1 MATYS
6 RLSVADTPPAAWRY
20 AGTVDDLWEG
30 EVRGVKV
37 GGVHVVL
44 CNVDG
49 ELFAYE
55 DRCPHLANPLSD
67 GALQQSTLRCAAHE
81 WEFDARTGQG
91 VNPQA
96 ARLKPFPVRLDDDR
110 IFIQITPQSARGL
123 DELDRRV
130 GPVLHATPFA
140 HVVAAVIEEENDDV
154 VVLDEGAYL
163 RVLAPGTCR
172 LPRSALEAA
181 TGPAIRFPGDLEVV
195 MSSFTGVLK
204 LTDDGAV
211 WTLVTEPTAADP
223 PARDT

>member
-1 MATYS
+1 MATSS
-6 RLSVADTPPAAWRY
+6 RSNAADTPPAVWHY
-20 AGTVDDLWEG
+20 AGTLDELWEG
-30 EVRGVKV
+30 EVLGVNL
-37 GGVHVVL
+37 GGVDVLL

-55 DRCPHLANPLSD
+55 DRCPHLANPLSH
-67 GALQQSTLRCAAHE
+67 GVLNHNTLTCAAHE

-96 ARLKPFPVRLDDDR
+96 ARLTPFPVRLDDDR
-110 IFIQITPQSARGL
+110 IFIQIPPESARVV
-123 DELDRRV
+123 DDTDRRV

-154 VVLDEGAYL
+154 VVLYEGAYL
-163 RVLAPGTCR
+163 RELAPGSCR
-172 LPRSALEAA
+172 LSRAALETA

-211 WTLVTEPTAADP
+211 WTLAAHPTAADP
-223 PARDT
+223 PARDK

>member
-1 MATYS
+1 
-6 RLSVADTPPAAWRY
+6 
-20 AGTVDDLWEG
+20 LWEG
-30 EVRGVKV
+30 EVRGIDL
-37 GGVHVVL
+37 GGVDVLL

-55 DRCPHLANPLSD
+55 DRCPHLANPLSH
-67 GALQQSTLRCAAHE
+67 GVLNHNTLRCAAHE

-91 VNPQA
+91 VNPQTA
-96 ARLKPFPVRLDDDR
+96 HLKPFPVRLDDDR
-110 IFIQITPQSARGL
+110 IFIQIPPESARGV
-123 DELDRRV
+123 DEPDRRV

-172 LPRSALEAA
+172 LSRTALEAA

-195 MSSFTGVLK
+195 MSSFTGVLT

-211 WTLVTEPTAADP
+211 WTLAAHSRAADP
-223 PARDT
+223 PVRDR

>member
-6 RLSVADTPPAAWRY
+6 RSSAADTPPAVWRY
-20 AGTVDDLWEG
+20 AGTLDDLWEG
-30 EVRGVKV
+30 EVRGVNL
-37 GGVHVVL
+37 GGVDVVL

-55 DRCPHLANPLSD
+55 DRCPHLANPLSQ
-67 GALQQSTLRCAAHE
+67 GVLQQNTLRCAAHE

-110 IFIQITPQSARGL
+110 IFIQIPPESARAL
-123 DELDRRV
+123 DEPDCRV

-140 HVVAAVIEEENDDV
+140 QVVAAVIEDENDDV

-172 LPRSALEAA
+172 LPRAALEAA

-204 LTDDGAV
+204 LTDDGAT
-211 WTLVTEPTAADP
+211 WTLTTESAAGDP
-223 PARDT
+223 PARDK

>member
-1 MATYS
+1 MATSS
-6 RLSVADTPPAAWRY
+6 RSSAADTPPAVWRY
-20 AGTVDDLWEG
+20 AGTLDELWEG
-30 EVRGVKV
+30 EVRGVNL
-37 GGVHVVL
+37 GGLDVVL

-55 DRCPHLANPLSD
+55 DRCPHLANPLSHGVLNHD
-67 GALQQSTLRCAAHE
+67 TLRCAAHE

-96 ARLKPFPVRLDDDR
+96 AHLKPFPVRRDDDR
-110 IFIQITPQSARGL
+110 IFIQIPSESPRTV
-123 DELDRRV
+123 DEPDRRV

-140 HVVAAVIEEENDDV
+140 HVVAAVIEDENDEV
-154 VVLDEGAYL
+154 IVRDEGAYL

-172 LPRSALEAA
+172 LSRAALEAA

-204 LTDDGAV
+204 LTDDDVV
-211 WTLVTEPTAADP
+211 WTLVAEPAAGDL
-223 PARDT
+223 PARDK